1 QDVLHTTSGIAVK
14 GDTGIMVVNAGHDVN
29 LGAATLE
36 ALGKEGAIV
45 ITAGHDVNSTT
56 DTVSTADMPHFGVSG
71 DNVKGHIDSDYK
83 SVTQQAGIHVG
94 AISKELAKHPHS
106 TIDEQGRYID
116 NSDVYKL
123 VSAVLGGAITN
134 SSLGSGIVISA
145 TENNLLTH
153 EQQIAYLKELSE
165 ARNDAERE
173 AIKAKWKE
181 IDRQQSRM
189 VNQDLWDIQKNI
201 IKNQI
206 DEHDLEK
213 RLEVIKA
220 IEAYLVEKGFG
231 IDTDKLIGINRTGKL
246 HAEYLD
252 INITVYNKKL
262 GPIDS
267 LVLGWTIEN
276 EKTAL
281 NKLRNK
287 GLNPMDRKNAE
298 SLAQEYIK
306 ARDASIDLMG
316 LLHPNLLL
324 ESYGVKVGSQLVKY
338 RNNSR
343 FINRI
348 LKQITGEDI
357 SVSIKS
363 QSKATIN
370 PLQNTTYTPKVMK
383 QMSKSNDR
391 YHAFPKE
398 VDLFAKYGKIE
409 EKVGNDGIKRTWI
422 ELEGSYKGQ
431 KGIFEYI
438 IEADNT
444 INHRFF
450 RVK

>member
-1 QDVLHTTSGIAVK
+1 
-14 GDTGIMVVNAGHDVN
+14 M
-29 LGAATLE
+29 
-36 ALGKEGAIV
+36 
-45 ITAGHDVNSTT
+45 
-56 DTVSTADMPHFGVSG
+56 
-71 DNVKGHIDSDYK
+71 
-83 SVTQQAGIHVG
+83 
-94 AISKELAKHPHS
+94 
-106 TIDEQGRYID
+106 
-116 NSDVYKL
+116 
-123 VSAVLGGAITN
+123 
-134 SSLGSGIVISA
+134 
-145 TENNLLTH
+145 
-153 EQQIAYLKELSE
+153 
-165 ARNDAERE
+165 
-173 AIKAKWKE
+173 
-181 IDRQQSRM
+181 
-189 VNQDLWDIQKNI
+189 
-201 IKNQI
+201 
-206 DEHDLEK
+206 
-213 RLEVIKA
+213 
-220 IEAYLVEKGFG
+220 EKGFG

-252 INITVYNKKL
+252 INITVYNKNL

-306 ARDASIDLMG
+306 ARDVSIDLMG

-357 SVSIKS
+357 SVSITS

-383 QMSKSNDR
+383 QMSKSNER
-391 YHAFPKE
+391 YHAFSKE
-398 VDLFAKYGKIE
+398 ADLFAKYGKNE

-438 IEADNT
+438 IETDNT